1 MSIIVKNTTLISLFD
16 LLAPH
21 SCRGCGAIGEPLC
34 NRCKNYII
42 LHNSNFCPICKIKTP
57 SGQCQNCK
65 DLPPIFIVGERS
77 GLLDEIIHEYKYSS
91 TKALSFKLA
100 NLLDSCLPKNL
111 PENTV
116 IVPLPTATNHIR
128 SRGFD
133 HILRLAKQ
141 LANIRHYRV
150 KRLLIRTSNTTQVG
164 SSRKARL
171 SQADHAFSV
180 DPKFSIDKN
189 LTYILLDDVWTT
201 GASMKAAIKKL
212 QQAGVSRI
220 VVALLAVS
228 RLD

>member
-1 MSIIVKNTTLISLFD
+1 MAIIVKNTTLISLFD

-77 GLLDEIIHEYKYSS
+77 GLLDEIIREYKYNSV
-91 TKALSFKLA
+91 KALSLKLA
-100 NLLDSCLPKNL
+100 DLLNSRLPKNL
-111 PENTV
+111 PKNTV

-128 SRGFD
+128 ARGFD
-133 HILRLAKQ
+133 HILILARQLAK
-141 LANIRHYRV
+141 IRHYQV
-150 KRLLIRTSNTTQVG
+150 KKLLVRKSNTTQVG
-164 SSRKARL
+164 SSRKTRI

-180 DPKFSIDKN
+180 NPKLSIDKN

-201 GASMKAAIKKL
+201 GASMKTAIKKL
-212 QQAGVSRI
+212 QQAGVSKI

>member
-1 MSIIVKNTTLISLFD
+1 MAIIVKNTTLISLFD

-77 GLLDEIIHEYKYSS
+77 GLLDEIIREYKYNSV
-91 TKALSFKLA
+91 KALSPKLA
-100 NLLDSCLPKNL
+100 DLLNSRLPKNL
-111 PENTV
+111 PKNTV

-128 SRGFD
+128 ARGFD
-133 HILRLAKQ
+133 HILILAKQ
-141 LANIRHYRV
+141 LAKIRHYQV
-150 KRLLIRTSNTTQVG
+150 KKLLVRKSNTTQVG
-164 SSRKARL
+164 SSRKIRI

-180 DPKFSIDKN
+180 NPKLSIDKN

-201 GASMKAAIKKL
+201 GASMKTAIKKL
-212 QQAGVSRI
+212 QQAGVSNI

>member
-1 MSIIVKNTTLISLFD
+1 MAIIVKNTTLISLFD

-77 GLLDEIIHEYKYSS
+77 GLLDEIIREYKYNSV
-91 TKALSFKLA
+91 KALSPKLA
-100 NLLDSCLPKNL
+100 DLLNSRLPKNL
-111 PENTV
+111 PKNTV

-128 SRGFD
+128 ARGFD
-133 HILRLAKQ
+133 HILILAKQ
-141 LANIRHYRV
+141 LAKIRHYQV
-150 KRLLIRTSNTTQVG
+150 KKLLVRKSNTTQVG
-164 SSRKARL
+164 SSRKIRI

-180 DPKFSIDKN
+180 NPKLSIDKN

-201 GASMKAAIKKL
+201 GASMKTAIKKL
-212 QQAGVSRI
+212 QQAGVSKI